1 MLNAGSRLRDIPF
14 YFSSASDMPYRNL
27 LCRLRHVGG
36 NTRSMFR
43 MIRSFLLLS
52 LLFSTFLL
60 TPSSDSSAAPVP
72 GQIDIEPVTEKAS
85 GPMES
90 FFGDIRQFFGI
101 RYRFGGQS
109 TAGFDCSGFVR
120 FMFDR
125 GFNTKLPRTSSEM
138 AGIGRKVERSEL
150 KPGDLVF
157 FQTRGGKRIS
167 HVGIFVG
174 NDTFVHSSVSKGITE
189 DRLQQ
194 KYYDKRFAGAVRVL
208 DDMMP
213 DVSDLPVPSDTDT
226 ADEEAS

>member
-1 MLNAGSRLRDIPF
+1 
-14 YFSSASDMPYRNL
+14 
-27 LCRLRHVGG
+27 
-36 NTRSMFR
+36 

-52 LLFSTFLL
+52 LLFSTFFL
-60 TPSSDSSAAPVP
+60 TPSSDCIAEPSPEQSAIQPV
-72 GQIDIEPVTEKAS
+72 IENAD
-85 GPMES
+85 GPIRS
-90 FFGDIRQFFGI
+90 FFSDIRQFFGI

-120 FMFDR
+120 FMYDR

-208 DDMMP
+208 DDQLP
-213 DVSDLPVPSDTDT
+213 GVSDLPVPSDTNT